1 MASSEPKEPLLHD
14 RLLARVAAAI
24 YEIFEVIALLALSV
38 ATAMAIIDFFKAL
51 MEHGF
56 VYTEIVEKVL
66 LIFVFID
73 LTRTIVGSIVEGR
86 FRMDILFEA
95 ITIAIA
101 RDLIGFLA
109 LIAQQFDPIKAVV
122 LTGMLATSVM
132 LWIFARRVEIREP
145 GPRIGFY
152 NPVSKRERKAR
163 QGKASE
169 DNRRASCFST

>member
-1 MASSEPKEPLLHD
+1 MASSDAREHHFQE
-14 RLLARVAAAI
+14 RLLARVAAGV
-24 YEIFEVIALLALSV
+24 YEAFEIVALLALSM

-51 MEHGF
+51 IEHGF
-56 VYTEIVEKVL
+56 IYTEVVEKVL

-109 LIAQQFDPIKAVV
+109 FIGQQFNPVKAIV
-122 LTGMLATSVM
+122 LTGMLATSVV
-132 LWIFARRVEIREP
+132 LWIFARRIEIREP
-145 GPRIGFY
+145 GPRIGLY
-152 NPVSKRERKAR
+152 GHAKRKKAE
-163 QGKASE
+163 QAKP
-169 DNRRASCFST
+169 

>member
-1 MASSEPKEPLLHD
+1 MASSEPREHQLQE
-14 RLLARVAAAI
+14 RLLARVAAGI
-24 YEIFEVIALLALSV
+24 YEVFEIIALLALSM
-38 ATAMAIIDFFKAL
+38 ATAMAIIDFFKTL
-51 MEHGF
+51 VEHGF
-56 VYTEIVEKVL
+56 VYTEVVEKVL

-109 LIAQQFDPIKAVV
+109 FIGQQFNPVKAIV
-122 LTGMLATSVM
+122 LTGMLATSVI

-145 GPRIGFY
+145 GPRIWLYGHG
-152 NPVSKRERKAR
+152 KREKKA
-163 QGKASE
+163 KTA
-169 DNRRASCFST
+169 RAEHR

>member
-1 MASSEPKEPLLHD
+1 MASSDAREHNFQE
-14 RLLARVAAAI
+14 RLLARVAAVV
-24 YEIFEVIALLALSV
+24 YEAFEIVALLALSM

-51 MEHGF
+51 VEHGF
-56 VYTEIVEKVL
+56 IYTEVVEKVL

-109 LIAQQFDPIKAVV
+109 FIGQQFNPVKAIV
-122 LTGMLATSVM
+122 LTGMLATSVV
-132 LWIFARRVEIREP
+132 LWIFARRIEVREP
-145 GPRIGFY
+145 GPRIGLY
-152 NPVSKRERKAR
+152 GHAKQRKKTE
-163 QGKASE
+163 QTKP
-169 DNRRASCFST
+169 